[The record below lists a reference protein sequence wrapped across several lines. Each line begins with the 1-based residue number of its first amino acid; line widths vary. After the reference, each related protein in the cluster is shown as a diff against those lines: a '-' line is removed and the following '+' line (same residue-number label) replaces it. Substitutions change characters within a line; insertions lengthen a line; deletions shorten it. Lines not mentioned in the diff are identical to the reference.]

1 MILSETCL
9 EVNLTLLLYHKR
21 TFWNVHKPVDKQT
34 PAFAGVS
41 SEVVTEVFILD
52 QDIPID
58 KPKLFVGNL
67 EIGED
72 LFFLVECKSA
82 PVDTTD
88 PTNCDGFLIYQFV
101 GSNQVRREAFD
112 LWRNVSVYFANV
124 KAITST
130 NNKEVIPMR
139 SSSFFTTFTES
150 LPSYDFFSH
159 RRCV

>member
-1 MILSETCL
+1 M
-9 EVNLTLLLYHKR
+9 
-21 TFWNVHKPVDKQT
+21 DKQT

-101 GSNQVRREAFD
+101 GSNQVRCKAFD
-112 LWRNVSVYFANV
+112 LWRNVSVYLANV

-130 NNKEVIPMR
+130 NNKEVIPIG
-139 SSSFFTTFTES
+139 SVGFEAPLAEALSG
-150 LPSYDFFSH
+150 YDFFNYH
-159 RRCV
+159 RCVYGFRRKVAR